1 MPSEETFVTLL
12 SSSNKNDSEG
22 AQMSSDSELLVESD
36 GAMVVNLEQ
45 LEPTVL
51 APMKPR
57 PSRQVRQTRSE
68 GHVSGHSDS
77 TFPA

>member
-1 MPSEETFVTLL
+1 VPSEETFVTLL

-22 AQMSSDSELLVESD
+22 AQMSSDSDLESD

-45 LEPTVL
+45 LEPMVL